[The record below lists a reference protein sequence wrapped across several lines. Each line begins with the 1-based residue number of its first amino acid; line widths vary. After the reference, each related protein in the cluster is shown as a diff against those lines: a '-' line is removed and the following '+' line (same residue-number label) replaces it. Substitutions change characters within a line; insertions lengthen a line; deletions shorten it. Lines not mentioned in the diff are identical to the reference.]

1 MWAPMCLR
9 FGGRGRIM
17 LSECSGRET
26 SGGPSQL
33 YERTLSRTAD
43 AGRASGWGTGG
54 GWARTPLRAKSVK
67 RQTSG

>member
-9 FGGRGRIM
+9 FGGRGRVM

-54 GWARTPLRAKSVK
+54 RLGQNSLES
-67 RQTSG
+67 